1 MGGRLCFRCYRES
14 LESRA
19 GKAPVAVGPGV
30 PNQTAQAPWQSG
42 VNTTYDDNPELAR
55 VAAAQQL
62 LFPANPRAL
71 CEHMGLNWWAAL
83 KLHEDGWLSF
93 SPANVLRL
101 DEAQEAELRF
111 IGSLVIAGCDR
122 GMLAILLSGLARPY
136 SYDAARLYYDWA
148 ARRWRLLPDPH
159 AHPEAI
165 FSDWLEKLVE
175 KGDVN
180 SLSGILELGHDGL
193 SRVRVEVSPAKSD

>member
-1 MGGRLCFRCYRES
+1 MGL
-14 LESRA
+14 
-19 GKAPVAVGPGV
+19 APVAVGTRV
-30 PNQTAQAPWQSG
+30 PARPAQAPRYSG
-42 VNTTYDDNPELAR
+42 VNLTYDDNPELAR

-93 SPANVLRL
+93 SPGNVPRL

-111 IGSLVIAGCDR
+111 VGSLVIAGCDR
-122 GMLAILLSGLARPY
+122 GMLAILLNGLAKPY
-136 SYDAARLYYDWA
+136 AYDVARLYYDWSV
-148 ARRWRLLPDPH
+148 RRWRTLPDPH

-165 FSDWLEKLVE
+165 FTDWIEKLVE
-175 KGDVN
+175 DGDVN
-180 SLSGILELGHDGL
+180 SLTGILELGHDGL
-193 SRVRVEVSPAKSD
+193 SRVRVEIAPAKAER